1 VNHTHIDRAALCELA
16 RDLIFGSICLAPGQS
31 RDLRVTRVCC
41 AISELMGIDAASD
54 RITPEAFSF
63 ATAIRAAV
71 NEVAD
76 QEYRQ

>member
-1 VNHTHIDRAALCELA
+1 MIV
-16 RDLIFGSICLAPGQS
+16 GSICLAPGQP

-41 AISELMGIDAASD
+41 AISELMCIEAGADPISL
-54 RITPEAFSF
+54 EAF
-63 ATAIRAAV
+63 AVARAIRAAV

>member
-1 VNHTHIDRAALCELA
+1 MNNTYIDRDDLCEVA
-16 RDLIFGSICLAPGQS
+16 RDLIVSSICLVPGLS

-41 AISELMGIDAASD
+41 AISELIGIDVDADPIS
-54 RITPEAFSF
+54 PEAF
-63 ATAIRAAV
+63 AVARAIRAAV